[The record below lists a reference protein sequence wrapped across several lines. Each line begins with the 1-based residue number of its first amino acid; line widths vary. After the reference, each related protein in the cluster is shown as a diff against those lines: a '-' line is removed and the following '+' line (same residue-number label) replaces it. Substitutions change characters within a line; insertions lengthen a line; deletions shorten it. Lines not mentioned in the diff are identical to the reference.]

1 MSDKFIPMNNQSN
14 LGWKVILVVVVIAV
28 LVGAFLYMRS
38 GVTLS
43 PGVPDT
49 ETTPISSVDDVEGAL
64 LKDAEEEAILL
75 DESSDAELLGSDSE
89 ALENVGKS
97 YDEQTL

>member
-1 MSDKFIPMNNQSN
+1 MV
-14 LGWKVILVVVVIAV
+14 LAVVVIAV
-28 LVGAFLYMRS
+28 LVGVFFYMRS
-38 GVTLS
+38 GVAPT
-43 PGVPDT
+43 PGAPDA
-49 ETTPISSVDDVEGAL
+49 ETAPISSVDDVEGAL
-64 LKDAEEEAILL
+64 LKDAEEEAMLL